1 MPDLA
6 CLLRAGLVWLLIA
19 IAEVLQGMARIKFLN
34 RRIGDHRARQVGVGT
49 GCALI
54 FAIAWFSHPWIGA
67 TSSSHLLVVG
77 LIWVA
82 LMLAFDVGF
91 GRMVF
96 RVGWSRI
103 AADFDPRRGGLLG
116 FGMLFL
122 AVAPLLVA
130 HLKRIP

>member
-1 MPDLA
+1 MPEPAL
-6 CLLRAGLVWLLIA
+6 LLRAALVWLLIA

-34 RRIGDHRARQVGVGT
+34 RRVGDHRARQVGVGT

-54 FAIAWFSHPWIGA
+54 FAIAWFSHPWIGT
-67 TSSSHLLVVG
+67 TSSSHQLAVG
-77 LIWVA
+77 LLWLA
-82 LMLAFDVGF
+82 LMLTFNVGF
-91 GRMVF
+91 GRLVF
-96 RVGWSRI
+96 RVSWTRI

-130 HLKRIP
+130 HLRPTP